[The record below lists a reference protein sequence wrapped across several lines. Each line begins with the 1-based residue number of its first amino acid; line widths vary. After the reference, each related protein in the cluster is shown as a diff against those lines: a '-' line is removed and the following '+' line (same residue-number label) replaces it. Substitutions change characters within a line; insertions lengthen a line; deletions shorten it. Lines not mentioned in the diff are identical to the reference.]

1 MQLVLSNN
9 RVIAHGSGYL
19 ALGGVVINKTTGEKY
34 DNATIAEC
42 ENCPS
47 DIDKVGYEYHAG
59 VFTPC
64 APYGTG
70 NNNGFFMEVCE
81 KCATPRSSGIKIK
94 GGLKRENFDPEFVAN
109 ELGGTM
115 TFLLWENASP
125 VSDFAGQ
132 TITLS
137 MDDWDYLIC
146 ETNSGITIIP
156 KNFTLQIALFNIS
169 PTTTHLSVYLRGI
182 DEITAN
188 TIKFGA
194 GELWTITPTGTT
206 ATSGTIARNIGNQ
219 NAKPL
224 KIYGVKI

>member
-9 RVIAHGSGYL
+9 RIIAHGGNYL
-19 ALGGVVINKTTGEKY
+19 AMGGVVIDKNTGAKF

-42 ENCPS
+42 EACPS

-59 VFTPC
+59 TFVPC
-64 APYGTG
+64 APYGMG
-70 NNNGFFMEVCE
+70 NNNGYFMEVCE
-81 KCATPRSSGIKIK
+81 CATPRSSGIKIK

-115 TFLLWENASP
+115 TTLLWENELP
-125 VSDFAGQ
+125 NSDFAGQ

-137 MDDWDYLIC
+137 SGDWDFLIC
-146 ETNSGITIIP
+146 ETNSGLTIIP
-156 KNFTLQIALFNIS
+156 KNFALPIALFNIS

-206 ATSGTIARNIGNQ
+206 ATSGTISRNIGNQ